1 MLLRRAT
8 AADAPRIGQLFY
20 DTITQVNCA
29 DYTPVQLEAWRG
41 GWQNLAGWET
51 KIEVQYFLVAE
62 DKATATLGGFA
73 SLAPDGYLD
82 FLFVSA
88 AYQRQGIARQLLT
101 ALLDQAACL
110 KLPDIYTDASVTAQP
125 FFFRHGFAVAQEQ
138 QLLVRG
144 VELLNYRMVRPL
156 SFSSSPTS

>member
-29 DYTPVQLEAWRG
+29 DYTPAQVEAWRG
-41 GWQNLAGWET
+41 GWQNLAGWEA
-51 KIEVQYFLVAE
+51 KIAAQHFLVAE
-62 DKATATLGGFA
+62 SSASEPLGGFA

-88 AYQRQGIARQLLT
+88 AHQRQGIACQLLT
-101 ALLDQAACL
+101 TLLTEGVHLHLASV
-110 KLPDIYTDASVTAQP
+110 YTDASATARP
-125 FFFRHGFAVAQEQ
+125 FFARYGFVVERAQ

-156 SFSSSPTS
+156 SSSSSHTF